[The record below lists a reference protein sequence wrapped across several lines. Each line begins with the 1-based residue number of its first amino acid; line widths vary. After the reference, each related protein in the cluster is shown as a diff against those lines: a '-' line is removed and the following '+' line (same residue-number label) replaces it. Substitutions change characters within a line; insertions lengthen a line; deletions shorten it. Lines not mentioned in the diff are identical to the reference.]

1 MKKSAEK
8 LSKPTVTIDDT
19 ALKEA
24 GFIQSGY
31 CKFKELVKAFSDE
44 LFLKS
49 VKYSDAGSRD
59 NDREV
64 SADNVYTAVKTIYVA
79 PLHQHKKRNAILQ
92 GIEYVSS
99 ALVGVG
105 ASNLNEIWGLLMLL
119 FCFVVGVGCFTYRTI
134 SNNEQI
140 F

>member
-1 MKKSAEK
+1 M
-8 LSKPTVTIDDT
+8 DT
-19 ALKEA
+19 
-24 GFIQSGY
+24 
-31 CKFKELVKAFSDE
+31 SD
-44 LFLKS
+44 
-49 VKYSDAGSRD
+49 
-59 NDREV
+59 
-64 SADNVYTAVKTIYVA
+64 TAVKTIYVA